1 MKSRTKSPS
10 SPCGGGVGGGGA
22 GVGPICPLRNEESAK
37 SYPSISAAYWLP
49 APTPTPYQVPVH
61 TKLWVLLL
69 LLRAAKMGSKP
80 VSARNGRTSFMQTRG
95 RIDSFQEKGL
105 RCVDV

>member
-10 SPCGGGVGGGGA
+10 SPCGGVGGGGA

-49 APTPTPYQVPVH
+49 APTPTPYQVPG
-61 TKLWVLLL
+61 KCEK
-69 LLRAAKMGSKP
+69 RANELHADEA
-80 VSARNGRTSFMQTRG
+80 VSIASRKKGCDVSTSQRSGFPQQMSAVRQ
-95 RIDSFQEKGL
+95 
-105 RCVDV
+105 